1 MEYFVERLA
10 SGASK
15 TVKNWWM
22 LLIAGLLLII
32 GGIVVFVN
40 PVESYI
46 TLSMMFGIMMLIT
59 GLAELIIA
67 ITSHNFFAIRSYTI
81 VGGIIDMIIGILL
94 CCNIGVTAII
104 LPIILGVYLL
114 YHSFMIIG
122 FGSDLEAFNVKG
134 YGWPLAGGVI
144 LLILSILILINP
156 FSFGTSAVVILTG
169 IALIIMGGIFIVKS
183 LRMRKLHSFFKS
195 LDR

>member
-32 GGIVVFVN
+32 GGIAVFVN

-134 YGWPLAGGVI
+134 YGWPLAGGVV

-183 LRMRKLHSFFKS
+183 LRMRNLHSFFKS

>member
-134 YGWPLAGGVI
+134 YGWPLAGGVV

-183 LRMRKLHSFFKS
+183 LRMRNLHSFFKS

>member
-1 MEYFVERLA
+1 MEYLVERLA

-59 GLAELIIA
+59 GLAELII
-67 ITSHNFFAIRSYTI
+67 
-81 VGGIIDMIIGILL
+81 
-94 CCNIGVTAII
+94 
-104 LPIILGVYLL
+104 
-114 YHSFMIIG
+114 
-122 FGSDLEAFNVKG
+122 
-134 YGWPLAGGVI
+134 
-144 LLILSILILINP
+144 
-156 FSFGTSAVVILTG
+156 
-169 IALIIMGGIFIVKS
+169 
-183 LRMRKLHSFFKS
+183 
-195 LDR
+195 

>member
-1 MEYFVERLA
+1 MA

-134 YGWPLAGGVI
+134 YGWPLAGGVV

-183 LRMRKLHSFFKS
+183 LRMRNLHSFFKS

>member
-134 YGWPLAGGVI
+134 YGWPLAGGVV

-169 IALIIMGGIFIVKS
+169 IALIILGGIFIVKS
-183 LRMRKLHSFFKS
+183 LRMRNLHSFFKS

>member
-134 YGWPLAGGVI
+134 YGWPLAGGVV

-169 IALIIMGGIFIVKS
+169 LALIIMGGIFIVKS
-183 LRMRKLHSFFKS
+183 LRMRNLHSFFKS

>member
-183 LRMRKLHSFFKS
+183 LRMRNLHSFFKS

>member
-81 VGGIIDMIIGILL
+81 VGGIIDMIIG
-94 CCNIGVTAII
+94 
-104 LPIILGVYLL
+104 
-114 YHSFMIIG
+114 

-134 YGWPLAGGVI
+134 YGWPLAGGVV

-183 LRMRKLHSFFKS
+183 LRMRNLHSFFKS

>member
-67 ITSHNFFAIRSYTI
+67 ITSHNFFARRSYTI

-134 YGWPLAGGVI
+134 YGWPLAGGVV

-183 LRMRKLHSFFKS
+183 LRMRNLHSFFKS

>member
-1 MEYFVERLA
+1 MDYLVERLA

-183 LRMRKLHSFFKS
+183 LRMRNLHSFFKS

>member
-1 MEYFVERLA
+1 
-10 SGASK
+10 
-15 TVKNWWM
+15 
-22 LLIAGLLLII
+22 
-32 GGIVVFVN
+32 
-40 PVESYI
+40 
-46 TLSMMFGIMMLIT
+46 
-59 GLAELIIA
+59 
-67 ITSHNFFAIRSYTI
+67 
-81 VGGIIDMIIGILL
+81 MIIGILL

-134 YGWPLAGGVI
+134 YGWPLAGGVV

-183 LRMRKLHSFFKS
+183 LRMRNLHSFFKS